1 MKIVTVNCARI
12 IYGNQVA
19 TNGVV
24 HVIDR
29 VISAVGNTI
38 KEYLDVTD
46 QLSSFNVCKMHSTLN
61 WSLKTGHKANITF
74 D

>member
-12 IYGNQVA
+12 IHGNQVA

-29 VISAVGNTI
+29 VLHAVSSTI
-38 KEYLDVTD
+38 KEILDVRD
-46 QLSSFNVCKMHSTLN
+46 DLSSFNVCKMHSNLI
-61 WSLKTGHKANITF
+61 SSKMF
-74 D
+74 DPV